1 MLSKKASGNTDLQ
14 SACYV
19 KMCLATLIDK
29 VRVTQKKM
37 CLATLTSKGRVM

>member
-1 MLSKKASGNTDLQ
+1 MLRKKASGNTDLQ

-29 VRVTQKKM
+29 VRVTQKNVSGITD
-37 CLATLTSKGRVM
+37 L